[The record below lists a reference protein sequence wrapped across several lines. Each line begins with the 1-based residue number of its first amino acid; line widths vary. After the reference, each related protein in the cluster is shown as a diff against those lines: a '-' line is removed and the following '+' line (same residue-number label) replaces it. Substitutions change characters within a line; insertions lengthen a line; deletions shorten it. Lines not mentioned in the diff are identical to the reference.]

1 MTHHAPRR
9 RARGLRR
16 GIRIAITLALVT
28 TGLATVGATT
38 GQDTA
43 EAVFAGPSSKG
54 RYVDVIDWIQWGARN
69 NEIVLQNPQSTK
81 TVTST
86 RRLGDQTLQVACTVS
101 GLRWEPPLETGPN
114 GSTTG
119 QTLTPPLVAYTPG
132 SWAGDALDDLYNIGG
147 AGYAEQTPGRRP
159 VFPDDFR
166 NPNTMAIGLG
176 NPNPGL
182 RDGAPSPVT
191 EDETDGARM
200 SFDFSCSASL
210 DGEPMPLEG
219 IVFADAEASSSRDYA
234 FTGENVGPEWVQ
246 ASATDPNAT
255 WRLLEQ
261 ERTCTQA
268 SSIATWQGDALRM
281 GVDGQECTYQNGNAW
296 PTPDPYGHG
305 PTAVAFLEN
314 ATGAARVS
322 ARVETQGRGYSAI
335 ALGYV
340 LTSDFGDAPL
350 SYGRAGALL
359 QPSWT
364 DGAIRKGVT
373 TNLSTAAQARYE
385 LPRRSILGDSVDAE
399 QSYRDS
405 VPADGDDVHGTG
417 DEDGLSASSLARDG
431 FALPARVLDASSQQ
445 PFVVEDVACYGSSTG
460 PAYVSAWIDWNGNG
474 TFDDG
479 ERSAT
484 AECAAGGPHSVDLT
498 WTVPADT
505 SPGGAHTYLR
515 LRIAEDRSS
524 AEKPLGVSQR
534 GEVED
539 YRLEV
544 PARLVVDKT
553 WVVDG
558 ERYPHGSQ
566 PDGLDAR
573 PTLAPAAEETTD
585 AAADAGPEWGAWQ
598 DGHRPGDEVRIGE
611 EVLIDDTLV
620 GCTITGSTLTGDGL
634 PSDGVDLRKGTT
646 SVAVTLPKSS
656 NRYQVTNEVACTQRL
671 TLVKKVEYG
680 ERAPTDW
687 GLSATGPAE
696 ALPGHRD
703 ASSGTTVEV
712 SADVAYR
719 LSERG
724 PDEYVA
730 TEEGWQCV
738 DERTGSDV
746 DVPDDAV
753 TLRPGQDVSCT
764 ITNTT
769 ARLSLVKEVE
779 GGDAEPDDWTL
790 TAQPQAS
797 DLDPDLDLA
806 EHETAGNASLDA
818 APTWEVRPDQPY
830 RIGERA
836 SAVAPEGYHLDR
848 VEVSTDGGRTWEAVD
863 PDESVTVPAGTHAVY
878 RFVNQS
884 TPSLTLPTTGG
895 VGRGAY
901 LGGGILLLSLGAL
914 LGLRRG
920 ARAWR
925 ARHS

>member
-1 MTHHAPRR
+1 MSHHRKR
-9 RARGLRR
+9 RACRR
-16 GIRIAITLALVT
+16 GVRIAAALALASV
-28 TGLATVGATT
+28 GLATVDVASGR
-38 GQDTA
+38 QTA
-43 EAVFAGPSSKG
+43 DAAFADPSSKG
-54 RYVDVIDWIQWGARN
+54 RYVNLIDWVQWGSHN
-69 NEIVLQNPQSTK
+69 NEIVLQDPQSTK
-81 TVTST
+81 TVTTT
-86 RRLGDQTLQVACTVS
+86 RRLGDQTLRVDCTVS
-101 GLRWEPPLETGPN
+101 GLRWEPSLETGPN

-182 RDGAPSPVT
+182 RDGAPSPVP
-191 EDETDGARM
+191 DAETDGARM

-219 IVFADAEASSSRDYA
+219 IVFADAEASSSRNLA
-234 FTGENVGPEWVQ
+234 NTWENNGPEWVQ

-296 PTPDPYGHG
+296 PTPDPDGHG

-314 ATGAARVS
+314 DTGAARVS

-364 DGAIRKGVT
+364 DGVIRKGVT

-431 FALPARVLDASSQQ
+431 FALPARVLDASSPQ
-445 PFVVEDVACYGSSTG
+445 PFVVEDVACYGPNTG
-460 PAYVSAWIDWNGNG
+460 SAYVSAWIDWNGDG
-474 TFDDG
+474 SFDPG

-505 SPGGAHTYLR
+505 SPAGAHTYLR
-515 LRIAEDRSS
+515 VRIAEDRSS

-573 PTLAPAAEETTD
+573 PTLDPTDDTT
-585 AAADAGPEWGAWQ
+585 PEWGAWQ
-598 DGHRPGDEVRIGE
+598 TGHRPGDEVRIGE
-611 EVLIDDTLV
+611 SVEIDDAV
-620 GCTITGSTLTGDGL
+620 AGCTVTRSTLTGDGL
-634 PSDGVDLRKGTT
+634 PSGGVDLGKGTT
-646 SVAVTLPKSS
+646 TATVTLPQST
-656 NRYQVTNEVACTQRL
+656 NRYQVTNEVTCTQRL
-671 TLVKKVEYG
+671 TLHKEVVYG
-680 ERAPTDW
+680 DRSPTDW
-687 GLSATGPAE
+687 RLSATGPAE
-696 ALPGHRD
+696 ALAGHQD
-703 ASSGTTVEV
+703 APSGTTLAV

-719 LSERG
+719 LSEQG

-738 DERTGSDV
+738 DARTDRPVAATGDE
-746 DVPDDAV
+746 V
-753 TLRPGQDVSCT
+753 TLRPGQDVSCL
-764 ITNTT
+764 IANAT
-769 ARLSLVKEVE
+769 ARLSLLKQVE
-779 GGDAEPDDWTL
+779 NGDAEPDDWTL
-790 TAQPQAS
+790 SAQPGAS
-797 DLDPDLDLA
+797 GLDLA
-806 EHETAGNASLDA
+806 DHETPGAATLDG
-818 APTWEVRPDQPY
+818 APTWEVRPGEPY
-830 RIGERA
+830 RIGERPTDT
-836 SAVAPEGYHLDR
+836 APDGYHLDR
-848 VEVSTDGGRTWEAVD
+848 VELSTDGGSTWRAVD
-863 PDESVTVPAGTHAVY
+863 PDDPVTVPAGTHAVY

-884 TPSLTLPTTGG
+884 VPSLALPTTGG
-895 VGRGAY
+895 LGRDAY
-901 LGGGILLLSLGAL
+901 LAGGVLLLSLGAL
-914 LGLRRG
+914 LGFRRG
-920 ARAWR
+920 ARARR
-925 ARHS
+925 ART